1 MSRYVSTPVVQAAET
16 VRYMTTVALSLYLFN
31 LLPLPYTDGSQLL
44 KALLSLQVH
53 QTTVSLR
60 SSSHSRPLTGSN
72 RSATIPTINIRLASD
87 RSPAYAYNDDIDD
100 IYDSQGEEWGGEED
114 RREEAWKRRL
124 RRGVEGGVLVL
135 GAGWLAGWAMLM
147 LLRSS

>member
-1 MSRYVSTPVVQAAET
+1 M
-16 VRYMTTVALSLYLFN
+16 
-31 LLPLPYTDGSQLL
+31 
-44 KALLSLQVH
+44 
-53 QTTVSLR
+53 
-60 SSSHSRPLTGSN
+60 TGSN